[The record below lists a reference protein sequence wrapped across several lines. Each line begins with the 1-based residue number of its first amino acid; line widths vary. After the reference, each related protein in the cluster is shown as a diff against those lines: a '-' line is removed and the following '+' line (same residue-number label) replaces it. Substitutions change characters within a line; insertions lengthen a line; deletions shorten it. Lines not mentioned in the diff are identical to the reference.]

1 MATLAA
7 MVPMERLLGFAAL
20 AFPLIL
26 VPGPSVLFVISRGVT
41 LGRRAALATVVGNA
55 AGAYVQV
62 VAVAAGLG
70 AVVARSIAVFTVIK
84 LVGAAYLVY
93 LGVQAIRHRHDAAE
107 AIASSNAD
115 GESEVGVGR
124 LLRDGFAVGVANPK
138 VIVFFAAILPQFVDP
153 ARGWVTAQLLVLGL
167 VFVAIALVSDGSW
180 GLLAGTARDWLGRSP
195 RRLRRLHAGG
205 GVVMVGLGVR
215 LLTTGRH
222 D

>member
-1 MATLAA
+1 
-7 MVPMERLLGFAAL
+7 MVPVERLLGFCAL
-20 AFPLIL
+20 AVPLIV
-26 VPGPSVLFVISRGVT
+26 VPGPSVMFVISRGVT

-84 LVGAAYLVY
+84 LIGAAYLLF
-93 LGVQAIRHRHDAAE
+93 LGVQAIRHRQRAADAVVSRA
-107 AIASSNAD
+107 AD
-115 GESEVGVGR
+115 DTAVGLR
-124 LLRDGFAVGVANPK
+124 RILRDGFAVGIANPK

-153 ARGWVTAQLLVLGL
+153 ARGLVAAQMLLLGL
-167 VFVAIALVSDGSW
+167 VFVAIALVCDSSW
-180 GLLAGTARDWLGRSP
+180 GLLAGTARDWLGQSP
-195 RRLRRLHAGG
+195 RRLRRLHAGS